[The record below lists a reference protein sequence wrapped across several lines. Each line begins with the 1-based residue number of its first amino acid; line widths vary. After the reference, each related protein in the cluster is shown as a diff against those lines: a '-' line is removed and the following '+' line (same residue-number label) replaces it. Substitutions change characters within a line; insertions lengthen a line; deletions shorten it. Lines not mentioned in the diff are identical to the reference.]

1 MKHLYV
7 CVLLVLS
14 AWLRPAAALA
24 QQPDSLSQKLAL
36 IFANVDKSQV
46 PTGYL
51 YEAGV
56 RLLEHGYYNGMLSD
70 SNLADLGAPATCAP
84 ASTTCT
90 CCKAAGW

>member
-36 IFANVDKSQV
+36 IFANVDKS
-46 PTGYL
+46 
-51 YEAGV
+51 
-56 RLLEHGYYNGMLSD
+56 
-70 SNLADLGAPATCAP
+70 
-84 ASTTCT
+84 
-90 CCKAAGW
+90 

>member
-1 MKHLYV
+1 MVKA
-7 CVLLVLS
+7 S
-14 AWLRPAAALA
+14 AQA
-24 QQPDSLSQKLAL
+24 QNGVDSLRTRIAQVYAPL
-36 IFANVDKSQV
+36 DKSQV

-56 RLLEHGYYNGMLSD
+56 RLLEPGYYNGMLSD
-70 SNLADLGAPATCAP
+70 SNLADLGAPATCPP